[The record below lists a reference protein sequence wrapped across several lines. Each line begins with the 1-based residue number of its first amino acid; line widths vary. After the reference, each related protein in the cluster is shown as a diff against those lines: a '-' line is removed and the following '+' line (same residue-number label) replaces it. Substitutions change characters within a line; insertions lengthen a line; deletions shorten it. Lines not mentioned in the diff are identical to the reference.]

1 MATRAQLEKYAQN
14 PNVRKFLD
22 LIAHTEGTEGNG
34 YRTAFGGGR
43 LSSLGDH
50 PRYMKSFKQQNGKTN
65 KTSAAGRYQFLSST
79 WDSVAKKYGLNDFGP
94 KSQDLGA
101 IALLAQNGALGS
113 ILKGDMTTAVR
124 KSGSTWAS
132 LPTAPASYS
141 QPTKSWKAVN
151 RFLGGKGVSSA
162 PQEQTPQPLGTDW
175 NAFKSKLEGGKPQ
188 QAMKPL
194 GNNWDVFKND
204 VEGVSTIPE
213 AKPLGTDW
221 SAFKSSIDGEQPITE
236 TKPLG
241 TDWNTFKSSLEGQS
255 KSKPETLQPLG
266 TNWDS
271 FKQSVE
277 EQPNI
282 IGGNYGSRI

>member
-43 LSSLGDH
+43 LSNLGDH

-94 KSQDLGA
+94 RSQDLGA

-151 RFLGGKGVSSA
+151 KFLGGKGVSSA
-162 PQEQTPQPLGTDW
+162 PQQDSFARPQRVPIADLQANSIQRPNRVPVEQLQQQSVFERPTRVPISELQVSEPELSMFERPQRVPITDLQQRFARPDRVPIEQLQSS
-175 NAFKSKLEGGKPQ
+175 NELNPMPELQPQ
-188 QAMKPL
+188 QM
-194 GNNWDVFKND
+194 
-204 VEGVSTIPE
+204 
-213 AKPLGTDW
+213 
-221 SAFKSSIDGEQPITE
+221 
-236 TKPLG
+236 
-241 TDWNTFKSSLEGQS
+241 
-255 KSKPETLQPLG
+255 
-266 TNWDS
+266 
-271 FKQSVE
+271 
-277 EQPNI
+277 
-282 IGGNYGSRI
+282 

>member
-14 PNVRKFLD
+14 PKVRKFLD

-79 WDSVAKKYGLNDFGP
+79 WDGVAKKYGFNDFSP
-94 KSQDLGA
+94 KNQDLGA

-113 ILKGDMTTAVR
+113 ILKGDMQGAVR

-141 QPTKSWKAVN
+141 QPTKSWRTVN
-151 RFLGGKGVSSA
+151 NFLGGKGVSNT
-162 PQEQTPQPLGTDW
+162 PQQEQFARPERISIKELQAREQQSSAFQRPDRIPIEQLQAQSNFERPERVPISQLQQQDTVFERPERLLVSDLQGGKQSPSVFGRPERVPIERLQSSNQTNPMPEQMPQQLQEVQTWQPL
-175 NAFKSKLEGGKPQ
+175 KK
-188 QAMKPL
+188 
-194 GNNWDVFKND
+194 NW
-204 VEGVSTIPE
+204 SQI
-213 AKPLGTDW
+213 
-221 SAFKSSIDGEQPITE
+221 
-236 TKPLG
+236 
-241 TDWNTFKSSLEGQS
+241 
-255 KSKPETLQPLG
+255 
-266 TNWDS
+266 
-271 FKQSVE
+271 
-277 EQPNI
+277 
-282 IGGNYGSRI
+282 